1 MSFSE
6 QAPNRALIIDDIRTW
21 LRMITEANGFPLD
34 VVTVDDR
41 LRQADEVALA
51 EMPWLGVF
59 AAPGQQAPRY
69 FPFGRKEEI
78 FDVLVVGHVRGSSQA
93 EKEEIVSLL
102 ESAIETQLQR
112 DPTRDGFSVD
122 TIAVSAPD
130 TDEAQPDKGGRV
142 DRVVD
147 LQIRYRC
154 SFFPGDDARQRVAHG
169 ELYFSGAPDPTN
181 INTGA
186 YVPLEGATT
195 LGSAVSFDSP
205 TAGRL
210 RHTGVK
216 TRLMRV
222 EASGVITPSIAGA
235 VTLAIRHNGTALPAS
250 ATPVTPSGAGA
261 PVPFAVAVLVELAE
275 NDYVDLAM
283 IAGSAGT
290 VTLAALNL
298 SAVPVSRF

>member
-6 QAPNRALIIDDIRTW
+6 QAPNRALILDDIRTW
-21 LRMITEANGFPLD
+21 LKMITSANGWPIS

-41 LRQADEVALA
+41 LRQADEVSLGDL
-51 EMPWLGVF
+51 PWVGVF

-78 FDVLVVGHVRGSSQA
+78 FDVLVVGHVRGATQA
-93 EKEEIVSLL
+93 EKEEVVSLL
-102 ESAIETQLQR
+102 ETAIEAQLQR
-112 DPTRDGFSVD
+112 DPTRDGFSID
-122 TIAVSAPD
+122 TVAVSAPD

-142 DRVVD
+142 DRVTD

-154 SFFPGDDARQRVAHG
+154 SFFPGDDARQPVAHG
-169 ELYFSGAPDPTN
+169 ELYFSGAPDPTT

-195 LGSAVSFDSP
+195 LGSAVAFDSP
-205 TAGRL
+205 TPGRL

-235 VTLAIRHNGTALPAS
+235 VTLAIRRNGTALPAS
-250 ATPVTPSGAGA
+250 ATPITPPSAGA
-261 PVPFAVAVLVELAE
+261 PVSFSVTTIVEMAE

-283 IAGSAGT
+283 IAGSAGS

-298 SAVPVSRF
+298 TAVPVSRF